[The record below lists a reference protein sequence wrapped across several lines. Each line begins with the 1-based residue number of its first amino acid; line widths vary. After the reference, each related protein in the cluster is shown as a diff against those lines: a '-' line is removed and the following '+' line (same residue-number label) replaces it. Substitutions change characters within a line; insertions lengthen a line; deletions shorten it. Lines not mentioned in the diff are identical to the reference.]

1 MATQVDE
8 EATIGDDDL
17 AKAVQLA
24 VMTAALRMGSEVPET
39 MYDVLEEA
47 WPDGLDANALQV
59 AVTVAMSVAY
69 GAALTADDLIA
80 MAMEATV
87 EPTTESE

>member
-1 MATQVDE
+1 MSTEVDDE
-8 EATIGDDDL
+8 PTIGEDEL

-47 WPDGLDANALQV
+47 WPDTLDANALQV
-59 AVTVAMSVAY
+59 AVTVAMAVAY
-69 GAALTADDLIA
+69 GGGLTADDVIA

-87 EPTTESE
+87 ETTTESE